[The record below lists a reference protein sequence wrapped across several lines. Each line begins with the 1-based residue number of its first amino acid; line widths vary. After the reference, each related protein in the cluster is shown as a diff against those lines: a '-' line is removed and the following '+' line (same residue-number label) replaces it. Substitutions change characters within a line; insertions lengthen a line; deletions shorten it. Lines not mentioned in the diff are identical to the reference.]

1 MNSAGRIL
9 VVDDEPNAVK
19 VLSAI
24 LANDGYDVS
33 EATDGKS
40 AIRTVSQKDIDL
52 VITDIKMPGMSG
64 MQLFEYLHSSHPD
77 IPIIFLTAYGTIE
90 DAVDALTLGSYLLL
104 HQTAGLLKTQD
115 HCVESCGTAASKEGT
130 SFIERNGNGEK

>member
-40 AIRTVSQKDIDL
+40 AIRTVSHKDID
-52 VITDIKMPGMSG
+52 
-64 MQLFEYLHSSHPD
+64 
-77 IPIIFLTAYGTIE
+77 
-90 DAVDALTLGSYLLL
+90 
-104 HQTAGLLKTQD
+104 
-115 HCVESCGTAASKEGT
+115 
-130 SFIERNGNGEK
+130 N